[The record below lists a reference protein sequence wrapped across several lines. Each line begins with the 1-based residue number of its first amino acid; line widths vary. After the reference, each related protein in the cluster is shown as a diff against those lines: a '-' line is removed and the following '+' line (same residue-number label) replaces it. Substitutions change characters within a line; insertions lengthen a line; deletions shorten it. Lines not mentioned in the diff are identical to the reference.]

1 MAKTDVKENLKSLYS
16 LSVSELQSNT
26 LDIEK
31 SLEDAIK
38 KVSKLEPEIKKY
50 LSLVE
55 YYESLEHPTEDD
67 LRSLKEAKEQL
78 AKSKAELELTVSN
91 NNDYAIFINTLN
103 YIIRMK
109 KANNP
114 LLNYSFPE

>member
-1 MAKTDVKENLKSLYS
+1 MAQTNVTENLKALYS
-16 LSVSELQSNT
+16 LSISDLQSNT

-31 SLEDAIK
+31 SLEAAIK

-50 LSLVE
+50 ESLVE
-55 YYESLEHPTEDD
+55 YYESIENPTEDD
-67 LRSLKEAKEQL
+67 VRSLKEAKDWL
-78 AKSKAELELTVSN
+78 AKLRADLKATVST

-109 KANNP
+109 KANDS
-114 LLNYSFPE
+114 LLNYTFPE